1 MLSLVPTRFETHWAH
16 FRCSIW
22 TYSSGRGQ
30 KFMLKQGLGPRDHTG
45 MLSDQLRSAGHLSS
59 SAPIA
64 SDSGRSF
71 TGRHCSLS
79 SATPMPAA
87 IVGLQKSC
95 ASASYRAAVCC
106 PNLPWLNRWPLC
118 SSVAAQNTASA
129 VSFVELAL
137 TMPDVQCFSW
147 TGLPATSR
155 SNFTWNNCSHWKH
168 GSSES
173 SFPLPFACKG
183 GCSNMQLLPGQ
194 LS

>member
-1 MLSLVPTRFETHWAH
+1 MVAQSQAFRRRSLVKVAQTCSCYRGSCRNDMLSFLPTRFETHWAH

-30 KFMLKQGLGPRDHTG
+30 KFMLKQSLGPRDHTG

-87 IVGLQKSC
+87 SSFAKKLCLSE
-95 ASASYRAAVCC
+95 
-106 PNLPWLNRWPLC
+106 LP
-118 SSVAAQNTASA
+118 
-129 VSFVELAL
+129 
-137 TMPDVQCFSW
+137 
-147 TGLPATSR
+147 
-155 SNFTWNNCSHWKH
+155 
-168 GSSES
+168 GSSLLSEP
-173 SFPLPFACKG
+173 PLTQSLAPVFQRSRTEYSERSEFCRTGFNDAG
-183 GCSNMQLLPGQ
+183 FSMLFMDWLAGDL
-194 LS
+194 

>member
-1 MLSLVPTRFETHWAH
+1 MVAQSQAFRRRSLVKVVAQTCSCYRGSCRNDMLSLVPTRFETHWAH

-87 IVGLQKSC
+87 SSFAKKLCLSE
-95 ASASYRAAVCC
+95 
-106 PNLPWLNRWPLC
+106 LP
-118 SSVAAQNTASA
+118 
-129 VSFVELAL
+129 
-137 TMPDVQCFSW
+137 
-147 TGLPATSR
+147 
-155 SNFTWNNCSHWKH
+155 
-168 GSSES
+168 GSSLLS
-173 SFPLPFACKG
+173 QPPHSIAYSLLTHCDLRGFVPLACSRNSQSFLEMWYELQRQKNATNRATG
-183 GCSNMQLLPGQ
+183 
-194 LS
+194 

>member
-1 MLSLVPTRFETHWAH
+1 MVAQSQAFRCRSLVKVVAQTCSCYRGSCRNDMLSFLPTRFETHWAH

-30 KFMLKQGLGPRDHTG
+30 KFMLKQSLGPRDHTG

-87 IVGLQKSC
+87 SSFAKKLCLSE
-95 ASASYRAAVCC
+95 
-106 PNLPWLNRWPLC
+106 LP
-118 SSVAAQNTASA
+118 
-129 VSFVELAL
+129 
-137 TMPDVQCFSW
+137 
-147 TGLPATSR
+147 
-155 SNFTWNNCSHWKH
+155 
-168 GSSES
+168 GSSLLSEP
-173 SFPLPFACKG
+173 PLTQSLAPVFQRSRTEYSERSEFCRTGFNDAGFSMLFMDKDWLAG
-183 GCSNMQLLPGQ
+183 DL
-194 LS
+194 

>member
-1 MLSLVPTRFETHWAH
+1 MVAQSQAFRCRSLVKVVAQTCSCYRGSCRNDMLSFLPTRFETHWAH

-87 IVGLQKSC
+87 SSFAKKLCLSE
-95 ASASYRAAVCC
+95 
-106 PNLPWLNRWPLC
+106 LP
-118 SSVAAQNTASA
+118 
-129 VSFVELAL
+129 
-137 TMPDVQCFSW
+137 
-147 TGLPATSR
+147 
-155 SNFTWNNCSHWKH
+155 
-168 GSSES
+168 GSS
-173 SFPLPFACKG
+173 
-183 GCSNMQLLPGQ
+183 LLSQPPHSIAYS
-194 LS
+194 LLTHCDL